1 MDRRTDADSDQRDAD
16 RQTAGLAA
24 LAVVLGLVVL
34 GLFLVQILRA
44 NMRMEDCLMA
54 GRINCDPAAFK
65 GR

>member
-1 MDRRTDADSDQRDAD
+1 MTVVTRTSRPLLIGGIGEQNERRGGADQ
-16 RQTAGLAA
+16 Q
-24 LAVVLGLVVL
+24 LG
-34 GLFLVQILRA
+34 GMVQILRA